1 MNRRL
6 MERPVQNSIDSDVQ
20 RPTAFTIGRRLAAL
34 SLAAL
39 LGGCHQSQGPAP
51 LPVAVVSV
59 AVQASPSGEAG
70 APLRYPIEVAARYSN
85 GMSFRIAG
93 QLIERRVRLGDAVRK
108 GEVLARLDSVDA
120 EKQAAIARA
129 ALQAAESRLTFA
141 KQQIERDRTQ
151 ASQELIAQSQ
161 LEQTQDAYSAALA
174 ARAQAVDQLALA
186 LNTLRY
192 NSLIAEHNGIITSEN
207 ADTGQVLSAGQP
219 VYGLAWSDET
229 DVILDAA
236 PSDLPLFTAG
246 RAASVTFLALPERR
260 FEARVREV
268 SPAADPQS
276 RTYRVKLT
284 LADPGPDVRLGMTGE
299 AVIARAS
306 SSSGSGA
313 TPGLEAAGAAAASAV
328 ADGAATGVAATDGA
342 ATGVAATGG
351 PVTAAVFEI
360 PATAVF
366 HKGES
371 AAVWTIRPSDST
383 LELRPISVRG
393 YGERT
398 AYIDRGLR
406 EGDSIVA
413 AGVHTVYA
421 GEHVTPVKPLFA
433 ADDTR
438 GEARKTAA
446 ISRAASTA
454 P

>member
-1 MNRRL
+1 
-6 MERPVQNSIDSDVQ
+6 MERPVQNSIDFDVR
-20 RPTAFTIGRRLAAL
+20 RPTAFTIGRHLAAL

-108 GEVLARLDSVDA
+108 GEVLARLDSADA

-141 KQQIERDRTQ
+141 KQQIQRDRAQ

-207 ADTGQVLSAGQP
+207 ADTGQVVSAGQP

-236 PSDLPLFTAG
+236 PSDLPLFTVG
-246 RAASVTFLALPERR
+246 RAAGVTFLALPERR

-313 TPGLEAAGAAAASAV
+313 MPGLEATGAAAAGAV
-328 ADGAATGVAATDGA
+328 AAG
-342 ATGVAATGG
+342 AATGG
-351 PVTAAVFEI
+351 PATAAVFEI

>member
-1 MNRRL
+1 MQTSTQ
-6 MERPVQNSIDSDVQ
+6 RPVLTPARD
-20 RPTAFTIGRRLAAL
+20 LAAL
-34 SLAAL
+34 SLVLL
-39 LGGCHQSQGPAP
+39 LGGCHQSQAPAP

-59 AVQASPSGEAG
+59 AVHASPTGEAG
-70 APLRYPIEVAARYSN
+70 APLRYPVEVAPRYSN
-85 GMSFRIAG
+85 VMSFRVAG

-108 GEVLARLDSVDA
+108 GEVVARLDSIDA
-120 EKQAAIARA
+120 EKQAASARA
-129 ALQAAESRLTFA
+129 ALQAAESRLTYA
-141 KQQIERDRTQ
+141 KQQIERDQAQ
-151 ASQELIAQSQ
+151 ASQALIARSQ

-174 ARAQAVDQLALA
+174 ARAQAVEQLALA
-186 LNTLRY
+186 MNTLRY
-192 NSLIAEHNGIITSEN
+192 NSLIAEHDGIVTSEN

-219 VYGLAWSDET
+219 VYGLAWSDQT

-236 PSDLPLFTAG
+236 ASDLQQLTLG

-260 FEARVREV
+260 FEARVREI

-299 AVIARAS
+299 ALIARALS
-306 SSSGSGA
+306 AKGAGA
-313 TPGLEAAGAAAASAV
+313 TPGV
-328 ADGAATGVAATDGA
+328 ATPG
-342 ATGVAATGG
+342 
-351 PVTAAVFEI
+351 VFEI

-366 HKGES
+366 HQGEN
-371 AAVWTIRPSDST
+371 AAVWAIRSSDST
-383 LELRPISVRG
+383 LELQPVSVLG

-398 AYIDRGLR
+398 AYVDRGLR

-421 GEHVTPVKPLFA
+421 GERVMPVKPLFA

-438 GEARKTAA
+438 GEAQRTVPPTAGL
-446 ISRAASTA
+446 T

>member
-1 MNRRL
+1 
-6 MERPVQNSIDSDVQ
+6 VQNSLGFDSH
-20 RPTAFTIGRRLAAL
+20 RPTASAMDGRVAAFFLLVALA
-34 SLAAL
+34 
-39 LGGCHQSQGPAP
+39 GCHQSPAPAP

-59 AVQASPSGEAG
+59 AVQANPSGESG
-70 APLRYPIEVAARYSN
+70 APLRYPVEVAARYSN
-85 GMSFRIAG
+85 AMSFRVAG

-108 GEVLARLDSVDA
+108 GEMLARLDSVDA
-120 EKQAAIARA
+120 GKQAASARA

-141 KQQIERDRTQ
+141 QQQIERDRAQ

-186 LNTLRY
+186 VNTLRY
-192 NSLIAEHNGIITSEN
+192 NTLIAEHDGIITSEN
-207 ADTGQVLSAGQP
+207 ADTGQVVSVGQP
-219 VYGLAWSDET
+219 IYGFAWSDET

-236 PSDLPLFTAG
+236 PSDLLLLTTG
-246 RAASVTFLALPERR
+246 RAASVTFLALPARR

-299 AVIARAS
+299 AIITRAS
-306 SSSGSGA
+306 SSSSSGA
-313 TPGLEAAGAAAASAV
+313 TAGVATAAAATP
-328 ADGAATGVAATDGA
+328 GAATAGE
-342 ATGVAATGG
+342 
-351 PVTAAVFEI
+351 FEI

-366 HKGES
+366 HQGDN

-383 LELRPISVRG
+383 LELRPVNVRG

-398 AYIDRGLR
+398 AYVDRGLR
-406 EGDSIVA
+406 DGDSIVA

-438 GEARKTAA
+438 GETRRTAE
-446 ISRAASTA
+446 ISRAASIG